1 MMCKNKEQN
10 IKVHHKRD
18 EIKGLKAK
26 KKGKKAKHERQFV
39 WYTSSNQTP
48 LLNNFFI

>member
-18 EIKGLKAK
+18 EIKGLKAE
-26 KKGKKAKHERQFV
+26 KGGKAKHGRQFV
-39 WYTSSNQTP
+39 WYTSSNQKP
-48 LLNNFFI
+48 LLNKFLI